1 MGWNRKIFA
10 NLGELSGVVLS
21 AFIGMALVSCAG
33 TDSSM
38 QTKVDDNPNLF
49 KLGTPIADTLASRMP
64 EFAHSVF
71 KGAIDSVPG
80 EYYYYATNGR
90 IDSLIQKDGEQYKAV
105 ASITYDSLNGQNNYE
120 LKKGARSYR
129 VNDGILDV
137 EDEFPRYAKTYWGN
151 GNPRAILTGF
161 LYRDNQGVI
170 KMDSGHSE
178 TYFENGKIKQQNE
191 WKNKQGIAS
200 KLWNENGVL
209 VVELDFPK
217 YFKKY
222 WDNGKQ
228 KEFLTGL
235 LYRDAQGIFRVDSG
249 WSEIYSESG
258 KLLDQKKW
266 EDKQV
271 VVCRQWN
278 EDGVM
283 IKDID
288 FPKSFKEYWNNGKIK
303 GIGTGL
309 LYRDNQGTFLVDS
322 GHSELYFEN
331 GKLKQENDWK
341 NKQLVAQKEWN
352 EKGALIREFDF
363 PKHLKEYYDNG
374 KIKKEMT
381 GLYFSSPTNVEV
393 DNGYAKEYYENGRMM
408 QHSIYKEKLLYSYK
422 EWRENG
428 TLIHDWDISKG
439 YLKQYNENGTIR
451 LEMKGYTG
459 KKDNAIENGYF
470 KMYSNNG
477 KLQLQEQYKDKKSIA
492 KKAWNEKGKLVY
504 ELVFPN
510 YEKIYSDNGNLHNE
524 KKGTLYY
531 DDQNEIQIQDGS
543 WKIYHK
549 NGKPGIHQNYKE
561 KKLIGQKVWY
571 ENGTLKNEGDVS
583 KGFHKEYYPNGKVA
597 KDVSGKFHYNGKD
610 VILENGTERLW
621 DKNGNL
627 KIERVFPKYEKLYF
641 DDGSLFVE
649 AVGTLYYDEQNKIRV
664 QDGFVKQYCEN
675 QTPSQQK
682 NYKDKKLVGKKVWN
696 ESGIV
701 TISVE
706 LPNRYREFYDDG
718 KIKAEVTGTIVEENN
733 AFRIKDGVY
742 NMYDVNGKITNSAT
756 YRNFQVISDKNN
768 P

>member
-266 EDKQV
+266 EDKQ
-271 VVCRQWN
+271 
-278 EDGVM
+278 DAG
-283 IKDID
+283 
-288 FPKSFKEYWNNGKIK
+288 
-303 GIGTGL
+303 
-309 LYRDNQGTFLVDS
+309 
-322 GHSELYFEN
+322 
-331 GKLKQENDWK
+331 
-341 NKQLVAQKEWN
+341 
-352 EKGALIREFDF
+352 
-363 PKHLKEYYDNG
+363 
-374 KIKKEMT
+374 
-381 GLYFSSPTNVEV
+381 
-393 DNGYAKEYYENGRMM
+393 
-408 QHSIYKEKLLYSYK
+408 
-422 EWRENG
+422 NG
-428 TLIHDWDISKG
+428 TK
-439 YLKQYNENGTIR
+439 
-451 LEMKGYTG
+451 TG
-459 KKDNAIENGYF
+459 
-470 KMYSNNG
+470 
-477 KLQLQEQYKDKKSIA
+477 
-492 KKAWNEKGKLVY
+492 
-504 ELVFPN
+504 
-510 YEKIYSDNGNLHNE
+510 
-524 KKGTLYY
+524 
-531 DDQNEIQIQDGS
+531 
-543 WKIYHK
+543 
-549 NGKPGIHQNYKE
+549 
-561 KKLIGQKVWY
+561 
-571 ENGTLKNEGDVS
+571 
-583 KGFHKEYYPNGKVA
+583 
-597 KDVSGKFHYNGKD
+597 
-610 VILENGTERLW
+610 
-621 DKNGNL
+621 
-627 KIERVFPKYEKLYF
+627 
-641 DDGSLFVE
+641 
-649 AVGTLYYDEQNKIRV
+649 
-664 QDGFVKQYCEN
+664 
-675 QTPSQQK
+675 
-682 NYKDKKLVGKKVWN
+682 
-696 ESGIV
+696 
-701 TISVE
+701 
-706 LPNRYREFYDDG
+706 
-718 KIKAEVTGTIVEENN
+718 
-733 AFRIKDGVY
+733 
-742 NMYDVNGKITNSAT
+742 
-756 YRNFQVISDKNN
+756 
-768 P
+768 